1 MKDAGKGRSMRKLKK
16 NPYLIYT
23 AAFVFMLP
31 FVFGILLSQDKSFVF
46 SGGGDG
52 DGISQHYTALAY
64 FGQWLREIL
73 YNIAVE
79 HRIYIPMWDM
89 SIGYGADIITT
100 LSYYV
105 IGDPF
110 ALLSVFCPKEQTEIL
125 YCFLILLRLWCAGA
139 AFLFYCRY
147 MRQENWAAVLGA
159 LIYIF
164 SAYPLRAQHPYF
176 INPMIWFPLIL
187 TGAEKIFH
195 RERPYLYIGV
205 LAVSAISNFY
215 FFYMICI
222 MAILYAVFRYFMV
235 IGDKKLR
242 TIACWVGKFMGY
254 SLWAVGIAMVLLLP
268 TLLSL
273 ITQKRIG
280 VERDLIRVYP
290 VSYYREFLGTMIAPT
305 INAFYTYIGVSAI
318 TVLTLVLCILD
329 KKDKLWKWYF
339 GTMTMMLLIPWAGHV
354 MNGFAYVTNRWIWA
368 YIFLI
373 AFITVQKLPQLLSAD
388 KRTMKV
394 LTLAAAGYIGVLLVF
409 RDALYPRV
417 VIGMAFLVLFLVL
430 IWVLNRWQSAGRW
443 GRGAVFAVTVANLVS
458 VSYII
463 YSPQWDNYVSAL
475 DKRGEAW
482 ANAAVNPANSIL
494 RQLADYEEQYRY
506 DTAGLSGRELMRNS
520 AMLKDF
526 QGTSFYFS
534 TTNENISQFYEE
546 MYMADPMAQSFENL
560 EERSFL
566 AALASV
572 KYCIVKKG
580 DERRAMSGFSEKA
593 AEDETYAVYED
604 VQALPMAYSYDGWI
618 PREYYENMSV
628 AQRQE
633 AVLQGAV
640 LDEAVSLPETVPS
653 FSGVEVPFKIAEQHG
668 LEYKEGEIIVRENN
682 ASMILELEGLPE
694 SETYVVL
701 DRIHYDTLDSAD
713 GGTRT
718 RETGWRERLKS
729 LLNYSSGVVSVY
741 VSAMTDAAFA
751 GVEVYTPENSYYCGR
766 EDFLCN
772 LGFQKEAVT
781 RIQLNFSLGGI
792 YHLDG
797 LSVVCQPTGNL
808 SALKVKL
815 GNDQLKLEKVDE
827 NEYVCQT
834 DLEEQKIVC
843 FSVPY
848 SAGWTA
854 TLDGEAIPLLRVN
867 TMYMGVEMPEGRHE
881 IRLYYRTPGL
891 IPGAAVT
898 LICVSVYFWCI
909 KRKNIWKAST

>member
-1 MKDAGKGRSMRKLKK
+1 MKGDQIDREGWSVYLK
-16 NPYLIYT
+16 YT
-23 AAFVFMLP
+23 
-31 FVFGILLSQDKSFVF
+31 
-46 SGGGDG
+46 
-52 DGISQHYTALAY
+52 
-64 FGQWLREIL
+64 
-73 YNIAVE
+73 
-79 HRIYIPMWDM
+79 
-89 SIGYGADIITT
+89 
-100 LSYYV
+100 
-105 IGDPF
+105 
-110 ALLSVFCPKEQTEIL
+110 
-125 YCFLILLRLWCAGA
+125 
-139 AFLFYCRY
+139 
-147 MRQENWAAVLGA
+147 
-159 LIYIF
+159 
-164 SAYPLRAQHPYF
+164 
-176 INPMIWFPLIL
+176 
-187 TGAEKIFH
+187 
-195 RERPYLYIGV
+195 
-205 LAVSAISNFY
+205 
-215 FFYMICI
+215 
-222 MAILYAVFRYFMV
+222 
-235 IGDKKLR
+235 
-242 TIACWVGKFMGY
+242 
-254 SLWAVGIAMVLLLP
+254 
-268 TLLSL
+268 
-273 ITQKRIG
+273 
-280 VERDLIRVYP
+280 
-290 VSYYREFLGTMIAPT
+290 
-305 INAFYTYIGVSAI
+305 
-318 TVLTLVLCILD
+318 
-329 KKDKLWKWYF
+329 
-339 GTMTMMLLIPWAGHV
+339 
-354 MNGFAYVTNRWIWA
+354 
-368 YIFLI
+368 
-373 AFITVQKLPQLLSAD
+373 
-388 KRTMKV
+388 
-394 LTLAAAGYIGVLLVF
+394 
-409 RDALYPRV
+409 
-417 VIGMAFLVLFLVL
+417 
-430 IWVLNRWQSAGRW
+430 
-443 GRGAVFAVTVANLVS
+443 
-458 VSYII
+458 
-463 YSPQWDNYVSAL
+463 QWDNYVSAL

-494 RQLADYEEQYRY
+494 RQLGDYEEQYRY

-808 SALKVKL
+808 SALKEKL